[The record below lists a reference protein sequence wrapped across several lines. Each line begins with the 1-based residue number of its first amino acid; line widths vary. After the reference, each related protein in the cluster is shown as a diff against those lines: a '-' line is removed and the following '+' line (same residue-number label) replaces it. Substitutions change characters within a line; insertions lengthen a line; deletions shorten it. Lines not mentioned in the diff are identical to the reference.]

1 TIPLT
6 AAPPAQ
12 LQPRPGFARTEPN
25 LTRFLTGT
33 QRIPEPLPRGQND
46 TVTAPFP
53 NLLLSD
59 QTGQRRCFDQEIVD
73 MSTMCQNE
81 HNIKEKAQ
89 GNRESILGGG
99 KECKMNMANPENNR
113 NVNNNGNNNN
123 NPIPAHGPCSSG
135 NPECSKPSLQL

>member
-53 NLLLSD
+53 NLREWETLITFLPKSSNNLMFFFVGLKGRRAISPK
-59 QTGQRRCFDQEIVD
+59 GQKRCPGQVIVAH
-73 MSTMCQNE
+73 E
-81 HNIKEKAQ
+81 LPERAQ
-89 GNRESILGGG
+89 Y
-99 KECKMNMANPENNR
+99 
-113 NVNNNGNNNN
+113 
-123 NPIPAHGPCSSG
+123 
-135 NPECSKPSLQL
+135 Q